1 MKEEK
6 FFKELPNPFI
16 EREVFK
22 LKERVL
28 EALPRKNTFFYLK
41 YAFIPLTI
49 LFFIFSFLLINKN
62 KEDSLKIKERVF
74 VQNPLKIK
82 SEDIKIELAEFPL
95 PEEKERVEDI
105 PFIISKINDSIK
117 LTWQEIPAKKYR
129 IKKCNL
135 IPPQKNCNYVV
146 ETKNNYFIDKDKEK
160 ENLVVYIVEAVK
172 S

>member
-6 FFKELPNPFI
+6 FFKEMPNPFI
-16 EREVFK
+16 ERELFK

-28 EALPRKNTFFYLK
+28 ECLTKKSTFFYLK
-41 YAFIPLTI
+41 YAFVPLI
-49 LFFIFSFLLINKN
+49 LLFFIFSHFLVNNREKDI
-62 KEDSLKIKERVF
+62 KIKERIL

-105 PFIISKINDSIK
+105 PFIISKVNGSVK
-117 LTWQEIPAKKYR
+117 LTWQEIPSKKYR
-129 IKKCNL
+129 IKKCNF
-135 IPPQKNCNYVV
+135 IPLEENCNYVV
-146 ETKNNYFIDKDKEK
+146 ETKNNYFIDNDKEK
-160 ENLVVYIVEAVK
+160 ENLVIYIVEAVK